1 MGKLLIQIDRN
12 IWTVESVQRFLGV
25 DFGGRM
31 TVIRL
36 SSGDLFLHS
45 PVKLDDSLASELE
58 ALGDVRYLVAPNKFH
73 HLHLADYISKYPCAQ
88 LWGAPGLAKKRG
100 DIDFTGELDS
110 ASNRLWPGEIEYV
123 LFEGVPFINE
133 VVFYHPLSRTVMF
146 TDLIFNYSTNES
158 IGVKVYAWIDGV
170 YGKPDLSR
178 LIKYMVRDR
187 EKARDSIRKI
197 LSWDFDRVSCTHRD
211 IVTTGGKKIISA
223 ALSVI

>member
-1 MGKLLIQIDRN
+1 MKSQLIALDDN
-12 IWTVESVQRFLGV
+12 LWTVESVQRFLGV

-36 SSGDLFLHS
+36 ASGDLFLHS
-45 PVKLDDSLASELE
+45 PVKLNDVLAAELE
-58 ALGDVRYLVAPNKFH
+58 TLGEVKYIIAPNKFH
-73 HLHLADYISKYPCAQ
+73 HLHIADYINKYPKAEV
-88 LWGAPGLAKKRG
+88 WGAPGLEKKRS
-100 DIDFTGELDS
+100 DIKFAGELKNEIS
-110 ASNRLWPGEIEYV
+110 PLWDGEIEYV

-133 VVFYHPLSRTVMF
+133 VVFYHPQSKTVMF
-146 TDLIFNYSTNES
+146 TDLIFNYSSDES
-158 IGVKVYAWIDGV
+158 LGVKIYAWIDGV

-187 EKARDSIRKI
+187 EKARESVTKI

-211 IVTTGGKKIISA
+211 LIASGGKEIISD